1 MFKQAEY
8 IVHKEQGLRKK
19 THSGHTV
26 LLAGVIILSLL
37 LGISLSVYASDT
49 AGSAPVKT
57 ASFPTQV
64 YNFEKLLE
72 KENEVLSFRD
82 AAREAKPSY
91 DPDFV
96 PEGADGPQG
105 PSPEQF
111 LADVRDSYEARLSVL
126 HRFSDFTQMSESTYM
141 AFCTLLVEA
150 ERPFYELYRTAEFA
164 NVNYQVLCR
173 GYINGLSRQY
183 QALETAQNPKADS
196 SAVQAAYFEGY
207 TMRSNILLELNH
219 FYYPEENPL
228 PEIESLSGTR
238 DMGAIVENAM
248 AADEQAGEDLTRR
261 VQWGLNAIGFDCGEV
276 DGLVGTNT
284 ILSICHYQRSRQM
297 EENGLITEDLA
308 SNLPAPEENS
318 D

>member
-8 IVHKEQGLRKK
+8 IVHKEQMPRKK
-19 THSGHTV
+19 HSGHTV
-26 LLAGVIILSLL
+26 MFAGVIILSLL
-37 LGISLSVYASDT
+37 MGKGISAYASDT
-49 AGSAPVKT
+49 ANSAPVKT

-72 KENEVLSFRD
+72 AENDVLSFRE

-105 PSPEQF
+105 PTPEQF
-111 LADVRDSYEARLSVL
+111 LADIRDSYEARLSVL

-141 AFCTLLVEA
+141 AFCALLVEA
-150 ERPFYELYRTAEFA
+150 ERPFYDIYRTAEFA
-164 NVNYQVLCR
+164 NLNYQVLCR
-173 GYINGLSRQY
+173 GYTNGLNRQY
-183 QALETAQNPKADS
+183 QALEMAKDSKTDS
-196 SAVQAAYFEGY
+196 SVVQAAYFEGY
-207 TMRSNILLELNH
+207 TMRSNILLELNQ
-219 FYYPEENPL
+219 YYYSEENPL
-228 PEIESLSGTR
+228 PELESLSGTR
-238 DMGAIVENAM
+238 DMGAIVENAR
-248 AADEQAGEDLTRR
+248 AADEEAGEDLTRR
-261 VQWGLNAIGFDCGEV
+261 VQKGLNAAGFDCGEA
-276 DGLVGTNT
+276 DGIVGSNT

-308 SNLPAPEENS
+308 SNLPVSEENS